1 MGSSRIEEL
10 IEEIYEFVE
19 SCKMQPLSS
28 TKVIV
33 PKDDLYDLLDE
44 LRLRT
49 PDEVKKFQKIIANRD
64 AILNDAEAKANAM
77 IREAELRVQQMTS
90 EHEITQEAYSRADAI
105 VSQAS
110 AEAQQLLAEANDEAA
125 QVRTA
130 AMSYTGDMLT
140 SLESIL
146 SSAVRDS
153 QTYYDNLLTALQANL
168 NTVVGNRQELYGSS
182 YETADPVEMI
192 MNEPADELPKEF
204 NDADFM
210 KHID

>member
-64 AILNDAEAKANAM
+64 AILSDAEAKANAM
-77 IREAELRVQQMTS
+77 IREAEGRVQQMIS
-90 EHEITQEAYSRADAI
+90 DHEITQEAYSRADSI

-110 AEAQQLLAEANDEAA
+110 ADAQQILGEANEEAA
-125 QVRTA
+125 QVRRA
-130 AMSYTGDMLT
+130 AMSYTGDMMT

-146 SSAVRDS
+146 STAVNDT
-153 QTYYDNLLTALQANL
+153 QTYYDNLLSALQANL

-182 YETADPVEMI
+182 YEAADPVEAI
-192 MNEPADELPKEF
+192 MNEAPEERTEEF
-204 NDADFM
+204 DDADFM
-210 KHID
+210 KHVE

>member
-77 IREAELRVQQMTS
+77 IREAEGRVQQMIS
-90 EHEITQEAYSRADAI
+90 DHEITQEAYSRADSI

-110 AEAQQLLAEANDEAA
+110 TEAQQILAEANEEAT
-125 QVRTA
+125 QVRKA

-146 SSAVRDS
+146 SSAVHDS
-153 QTYYDNLLTALQANL
+153 QTYYDNLISALQANL

-182 YETADPVEMI
+182 YEAADPVETI
-192 MNEPADELPKEF
+192 MNEPSEPRAEEF
-204 NDADFM
+204 DDADFM
-210 KHID
+210 KHVD